1 MKRFLNWKFIVLML
15 ISSMAN
21 AASLTPDQLRMV
33 EQLSPQDKAA
43 LAQQYGASVPQT
55 AAAQASIDSPQT
67 ILPRDMESSTLEKD
81 VRNGYS
87 GGFDKGYRRV
97 PSDNYVS
104 NPRNSSIG
112 NYGGD
117 PRNGSIGSFGRYS
130 RDGNYVPSSNQR
142 DANSTA
148 DSVILN
154 NDTQTSYG
162 ADYNEVKEAF
172 SDFLKDSEFLQVD
185 IQGLEQ
191 FGYNLFAGVPTTF
204 APATDVP
211 VPLEY
216 VLGPGDELSVQMF
229 GQKSS
234 VFTLVVDREGKVAF
248 PDIGPLI
255 LAGMSFS
262 EAKAAIAQQ
271 VGDKMVGVTASISM
285 GKLRSIRVFVL
296 GEVALPGSYVV
307 SGLATLSNALFASGG
322 VKKTGSLRN
331 IQLKRQG
338 KLISNLDLYDFLLK
352 GDTSKDVRLLPG
364 DVVFIPPVGQTASIA
379 GKVVRPAIYEL
390 KGKVNIGDM
399 LKLAG
404 GLLPNALK
412 DKVLLERINSNGNQ
426 SVKNIALAGKN
437 LRQKIQDGDMIKVFG
452 VTGFAEN
459 PVLLI
464 GNVKRPG
471 KYAWKKGMRLK
482 GLIKDEQSLLP
493 ETYMDYGLIEREAEG
508 NREPELLRFDVASLL
523 SKGEV
528 FNLAL
533 KPRDKVYVFNRSHF
547 RIAPKLSVVGSVK
560 TPGEYELKKNM
571 RVLDLVLAAGGL
583 MRDSSLDKAE
593 LYRTDPK
600 SKNTSMISFDLTNV
614 MKGSSSEN
622 LVLQDLDRVVVH
634 SVWEKKRQYN
644 VSVSGEVM
652 NPYTYPFVDAGM
664 RLTDLIF
671 AAGGVTEKALIGK
684 AELTR
689 FDVIDGHER
698 ESKHM
703 DVDLA
708 AALAGDEKA
717 NIELQPYD
725 VLTVRQVTNWR
736 GAEHVQLSGEV
747 KFPGSYPVEDGEKL
761 SDVIGR
767 AGGFTDKA
775 YLKAAV
781 FSRESI
787 RVEQQ
792 QQIDD
797 MASRMEVEIAQEE
810 QSIAQLNDAI
820 LIKHKQSAL
829 LAAKRVL
836 GQMKATKA
844 IGRLVVK
851 LSDIKGLENSEF
863 NLRLKDGDTLYVPK
877 QPDEVMIVGQV
888 YNTTALLYRK
898 KYDIEDYV
906 DAAGGVTRMADE
918 SRIYVV
924 RANGFVERAGSWGGT
939 SIYPG
944 DAIVIP
950 EELNQF
956 NLLDSTLDWSRVLMQ
971 VGVGVASMK
980 TIGVI

>member
-1 MKRFLNWKFIVLML
+1 MQRFLNWKLVILML
-15 ISSMAN
+15 VSSMAN

-43 LAQQYGASVPQT
+43 LAQQYGVSVPQFS
-55 AAAQASIDSPQT
+55 AVQAPINSPQT
-67 ILPRDMESSTLEKD
+67 IKPRDVGVGSLEKD
-81 VRNGYS
+81 MR
-87 GGFDKGYRRV
+87 D
-97 PSDNYVS
+97 VS
-104 NPRNSSIG
+104 
-112 NYGGD
+112 
-117 PRNGSIGSFGRYS
+117 
-130 RDGNYVPSSNQR
+130 V
-142 DANSTA
+142 DANVMQKDISTSA
-148 DSVILN
+148 VSDGPINQV
-154 NDTQTSYG
+154 QG
-162 ADYNEVKEAF
+162 AAGAETKEVKEAF
-172 SDFLKDSEFLQVD
+172 TDFVRESKP
-185 IQGLEQ
+185 LEVNTENLRQ
-191 FGYNLFAGVPTTF
+191 FGYDLFAGVPTTF

-229 GQKSS
+229 GQKNS
-234 VFTLVVDREGKVAF
+234 VFTLVVDREGQVAF
-248 PDIGPLI
+248 PDIGPLT
-255 LAGMSFS
+255 LAGMSFAD
-262 EAKAAIAQQ
+262 AKATIAQQ

-285 GKLRSIRVFVL
+285 GKLRSIRVFSL
-296 GEVALPGSYVV
+296 GEVERPGSYVV

-322 VKKTGSLRN
+322 VKKIGSLRN

-364 DVVFIPPVGQTASIA
+364 DVVFVPPIGQTASIA
-379 GKVVRPAIYEL
+379 GEVVRPAIYEL
-390 KGKVNIGDM
+390 KGRVDVAAM
-399 LKLAG
+399 LNLAG
-404 GLLPNALK
+404 GLLPKAYT
-412 DKVLLERINSNGNQ
+412 DKALLERINDKGNQ
-426 SVKNIALAGKN
+426 SVKSLTLDGKS
-437 LRQKIQDGDMIKVFG
+437 LKTRIQDGDVIKVFS
-452 VTGFAEN
+452 TSSFEEN

-482 GLIKDEQSLLP
+482 DLIQDEQALLP

-523 SKGEV
+523 SKGEI

-533 KPRDKVYVFNRSHF
+533 NPRDKVYVFNRSHF

-583 MRDSSLDKAE
+583 MRDSSLEKAE
-593 LYRTDPK
+593 LYRTDAVTK
-600 SKNTSMISFDLTNV
+600 DISMVNFNLANV
-614 MKGSSSEN
+614 MKGDSNEN
-622 LVLQDLDRVVVH
+622 LVLQDLDRVVIH
-634 SVWEKKRQYN
+634 SVWEKKRQYS

-664 RLTDLIF
+664 RLTDLVF

-684 AELTR
+684 AEITR
-689 FDVIDGHER
+689 FNVIDGQER
-698 ESKHM
+698 ESIHM
-703 DVDLA
+703 EVDLA

-736 GAEHVQLSGEV
+736 TAEHVQLSGEV
-747 KFPGSYPVEDGEKL
+747 KFPGSYPIEDGEKL
-761 SDVIGR
+761 SDLIERV
-767 AGGFTDKA
+767 GGFTDKA

-787 RVEQQ
+787 RVDQQ
-792 QQIDD
+792 KQIDE
-797 MASRMEVEIAQEE
+797 MTSRMEVEIAQEE
-810 QSIAQLNDAI
+810 ESITTLNDAV
-820 LIKHKQSAL
+820 LIKHKQTAL

-836 GQMKATKA
+836 GEMKATKA

-851 LSDIKGLENSEF
+851 LSDIKGLEDSEF
-863 NLRLKDGDTLYVPK
+863 NLTLKDGDTLYIPK
-877 QPDEVMIVGQV
+877 QPDEVMVVGQV

-898 KYDIEDYV
+898 KYDLEDYV
-906 DAAGGVTRMADE
+906 DAAGGVTRMADD

-924 RANGFVERAGSWGGT
+924 RANGFVERASSWGST

-950 EELNQF
+950 EELDQF